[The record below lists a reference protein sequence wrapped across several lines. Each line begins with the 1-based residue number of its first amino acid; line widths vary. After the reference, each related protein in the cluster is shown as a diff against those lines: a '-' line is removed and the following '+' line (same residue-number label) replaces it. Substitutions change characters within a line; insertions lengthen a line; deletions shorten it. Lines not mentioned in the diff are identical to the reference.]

1 MAIIKTEQKIVDIDI
16 IAIGTNP
23 GQDDSIVGSLNAVIT
38 SSFNIDTEASAFNS
52 WMPDKLGD
60 ILSVRVSGR
69 LPDTGFDIETVGNNH
84 CIGWP
89 RFEITPKGKIWPK
102 VCLVFAGYDAKEPHG
117 FVCLSMVYDENGSF
131 IGSAGMTWYG
141 SAGKYARLTTLY
153 SESEIGGISDSLH
166 LVICSNLNFRPDEE
180 SNITNNSTISIPRDG
195 SAFGIP
201 FEVHNFEGPTELYIP
216 NYYADGVGSNNYVVI
231 EGDVRYG
238 GLTSR
243 KQTVRV
249 SGKAIDDGDVAF
261 WTTLTPGYIYF
272 TEGHRSNRYS
282 LTGTVTVDGVQL
294 SSDFM
299 FILKGEGGEGG
310 EGGSDTGPYDPGGTS
325 TGGGGGGSFDYPDPF
340 DQIGE
345 TPVGSAEANS
355 SSLGIF
361 TRYLMSQ
368 SSLTR
373 FGDYLYSD
381 NLIDAVVMELMKLL
395 YSTPAEALISLI
407 SYPFNVSSL
416 LTSTPSN
423 VFFGNG
429 DTGIASDG
437 RLTKTAA
444 QINWGSIL
452 VKGWTGSFLD
462 FSPHTKFDLYLP
474 WCTGTVSLDPSEIL
488 TDRSTGIS
496 GDVATGQIQIRTNI
510 EIAKGT
516 CMHMVY
522 NGDGVCLGTYS
533 GVCGSQLP
541 ITALDTSGK
550 ALAFVTAAVSTIA
563 SGAAA
568 AAGAAMGG
576 MASSARTAG
585 AFSPMSEASQLKQA
599 TLNGGHSPAVPNY
612 SRGISGEQAVSRG
625 AARVAVDSARAAAI
639 TPPSISR
646 NGSFTANGSG
656 MSIQYPYLIVSYP
669 ERDVPEKYSSHY
681 GYPSNI
687 YKQLGSLNGYTEVAA
702 IHLDGISC
710 TEPELSELDELL
722 KGGVIL

>member
-1 MAIIKTEQKIVDIDI
+1 MGLPIIKVPITRAADEYKVPVPGAILERLNKIPSLKTYIDMANATVYFSDFSASYIVFASATGEYDDKYNELYNIYDPNSTFIVFKPTEFEFARNSKYPPQISYYGDNNEKITDLPKIRSATFPYIKSSLYKYNASIPTFNESRELLSLTAIPYIRISYYATSTIPGEI
-16 IAIGTNP
+16 INDKLFFKTISVLELYHCCSDVAASFGNEP
-23 GQDDSIVGSLNAVIT
+23 PSELIT
-38 SSFNIDTEASAFNS
+38 SFNS
-52 WMPDKLGD
+52 RQYSQLLKNIRGSFSTPLALDYYKYDSTTSLSINVFIDEISSSSKGDIKFPDFNLANNTDFSYLSVFKNVIQVDDGRDFDKL
-60 ILSVRVSGR
+60 
-69 LPDTGFDIETVGNNH
+69 
-84 CIGWP
+84 
-89 RFEITPKGKIWPK
+89 
-102 VCLVFAGYDAKEPHG
+102 
-117 FVCLSMVYDENGSF
+117 
-131 IGSAGMTWYG
+131 
-141 SAGKYARLTTLY
+141 
-153 SESEIGGISDSLH
+153 
-166 LVICSNLNFRPDEE
+166 
-180 SNITNNSTISIPRDG
+180 
-195 SAFGIP
+195 
-201 FEVHNFEGPTELYIP
+201 
-216 NYYADGVGSNNYVVI
+216 
-231 EGDVRYG
+231 
-238 GLTSR
+238 LTSSDEYWKSR
-243 KQTVRV
+243 IE
-249 SGKAIDDGDVAF
+249 SGEDVIPDD
-261 WTTLTPGYIYF
+261 I
-272 TEGHRSNRYS
+272 
-282 LTGTVTVDGVQL
+282 
-294 SSDFM
+294 
-299 FILKGEGGEGG
+299 
-310 EGGSDTGPYDPGGTS
+310 GPYDPGGTS
-325 TGGGGGGSFDYPDPF
+325 TGGGGGGTFDYPDPF

-345 TPVGSAEANS
+345 TPVGSAEADS

-416 LTSTPSN
+416 LSSTPSN

-568 AAGAAMGG
+568 AAGAATGG
-576 MASSARTAG
+576 TASAARTAG

-612 SRGISGEQAVSRG
+612 SRGVAGAQAVSRG
-625 AARVAVDSARAAAI
+625 SARVAVDSARAAAI

-656 MSIQYPYLIVSYP
+656 MSIQYPYLVVSYP

-687 YKQLGSLNGYTEVAA
+687 YKQLGSLDGYTEVAA